1 VFSWQNR
8 SEASGIG
15 IISTHRFQ
23 AGVPDF
29 HEPTIVAA
37 RRLAIQALSTSG
49 SMLGFPRPTHPEC
62 PLAYPNEVREF
73 HQKRSRLCESDIE
86 QPDAL
91 LRRRGRTPTPFGVER
106 AAEVERV
113 YRAYALE

>member
-1 VFSWQNR
+1 MF
-8 SEASGIG
+8 EG

-29 HEPTIVAA
+29 YEPAIVGA
-37 RRLAIQALSTSG
+37 RRLAIQALSTTG
-49 SMLGFPRPTHPEC
+49 SMLGFTRPTHPEC

-73 HQKRSRLCESDIE
+73 QQKRSRLCESDVE
-86 QPDAL
+86 RRDAL
-91 LRRRGRTPTPFGVER
+91 QRRRGGTPTPFGTER